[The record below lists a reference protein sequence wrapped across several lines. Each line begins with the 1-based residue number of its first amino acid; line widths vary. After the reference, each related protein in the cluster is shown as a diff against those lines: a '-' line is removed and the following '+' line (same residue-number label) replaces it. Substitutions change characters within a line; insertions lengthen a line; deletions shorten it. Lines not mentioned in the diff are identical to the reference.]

1 MLDEPEGII
10 TFVSRLSSVSCAQC
24 EPALIHQSWTVGCCP
39 LLHCAVS
46 TGPAACGL
54 ILTVCSETCTRST
67 MEAVMQHS
75 CSTPL
80 LPCTAL
86 LHTLSTV
93 PAYTPNPLLSVF
105 IVSVNSV
112 FGNKVF
118 FVLFFACLFKRDTKT
133 FPCVKLNEADVSNA
147 FLSVQTEGERI
158 SAAHFINASS

>member
-1 MLDEPEGII
+1 
-10 TFVSRLSSVSCAQC
+10 
-24 EPALIHQSWTVGCCP
+24 
-39 LLHCAVS
+39 
-46 TGPAACGL
+46 
-54 ILTVCSETCTRST
+54 
-67 MEAVMQHS
+67 MQHS

-93 PAYTPNPLLSVF
+93 PAYTPNHLLSVF

-118 FVLFFACLFKRDTKT
+118 FCFACLKETKT

>member
-1 MLDEPEGII
+1 
-10 TFVSRLSSVSCAQC
+10 
-24 EPALIHQSWTVGCCP
+24 
-39 LLHCAVS
+39 
-46 TGPAACGL
+46 
-54 ILTVCSETCTRST
+54 

-93 PAYTPNPLLSVF
+93 PAYTPNHLLSVF

-118 FVLFFACLFKRDTKT
+118 FFVFFLLVCLKETQKRFLVL
-133 FPCVKLNEADVSNA
+133 N
-147 FLSVQTEGERI
+147 
-158 SAAHFINASS
+158 